1 MEWTNHCRQD
11 LLLETERNM
20 AYQKMY
26 MVPVED
32 PAMMNLF
39 KERFTIDPTLDTA
52 AKLLTRKMEILKNPN
67 TSHGFKKQP
76 IKQID
81 PDIELYVKKM
91 RQLPASLSVDADPT
105 RLVKSL
111 KDEEGDL
118 VTPIQQK
125 LLKKRIMSE
134 VTPKT
139 EPVTPGRAP
148 KRESTTT
155 PLKPSRIP
163 VKIPKKQTLSKNM
176 PWDELPF
183 AQEEPELDIDGT
195 LNKTLR
201 KMRKIS
207 AKYSKTPQALKILK
221 PAKGWTS
228 WDPSGKKKKQQKSY
242 ILSSIGSV
250 AKKLAFD
257 DDDDDS
263 EK

>member
-1 MEWTNHCRQD
+1 
-11 LLLETERNM
+11 
-20 AYQKMY
+20 
-26 MVPVED
+26 
-32 PAMMNLF
+32 
-39 KERFTIDPTLDTA
+39 
-52 AKLLTRKMEILKNPN
+52 
-67 TSHGFKKQP
+67 
-76 IKQID
+76 
-81 PDIELYVKKM
+81 M

-105 RLVKSL
+105 KLVKSL

-125 LLKKRIMSE
+125 LLERILSE
-134 VTPKT
+134 VTPKR

-148 KRESTTT
+148 KREPTTTT

-163 VKIPKKQTLSKNM
+163 VKIPKKQTPSKNV

-207 AKYSKTPQALKILK
+207 AKYSKTPRALKILK

-228 WDPSGKKKKQQKSY
+228 WDPSGKKKKKQKSFFFKFFRFRCQK
-242 ILSSIGSV
+242 IGV
-250 AKKLAFD
+250 
-257 DDDDDS
+257 
-263 EK
+263 

>member
-1 MEWTNHCRQD
+1 
-11 LLLETERNM
+11 
-20 AYQKMY
+20 MY
-26 MVPVED
+26 MVPAEK
-32 PAMMNLF
+32 PAMVNLF
-39 KERFTIDPTLDTA
+39 KGRLTVDPTLDTA

-67 TSHGFKKQP
+67 TSHAFKKQA
-76 IKQID
+76 IKQLD
-81 PDIELYVKKM
+81 PDIELYVRKM

-105 RLVKSL
+105 KLVKSL

-125 LLKKRIMSE
+125 LLKRILSE
-134 VTPKT
+134 VTPKR

-148 KRESTTT
+148 KREPTTTT

-163 VKIPKKQTLSKNM
+163 VKIPKKQTPSKNV

-207 AKYSKTPQALKILK
+207 AKYSKTPRAVKILK

-228 WDPSGKKKKQQKSY
+228 WDPSGKKKKKRKSLLGY
-242 ILSSIGSV
+242 V

-257 DDDDDS
+257 DSESDDGT
-263 EK
+263 

>member
-1 MEWTNHCRQD
+1 
-11 LLLETERNM
+11 
-20 AYQKMY
+20 
-26 MVPVED
+26 MVPAED
-32 PAMMNLF
+32 PAMVNLF
-39 KERFTIDPTLDTA
+39 KGRLTVDPTLDTA

-67 TSHGFKKQP
+67 TSHAFKKQA
-76 IKQID
+76 IKQLD
-81 PDIELYVKKM
+81 PDIELYVRKM

-105 RLVKSL
+105 KLVKSL

-125 LLKKRIMSE
+125 LLKRILSE
-134 VTPKT
+134 VTTKR

-148 KRESTTT
+148 KREPTTTT

-163 VKIPKKQTLSKNM
+163 VKIPKKQTPSKNV

-207 AKYSKTPQALKILK
+207 AKYSKTPRALKILK

-228 WDPSGKKKKQQKSY
+228 WNPSRKKKRRNRK
-242 ILSSIGSV
+242 V
-250 AKKLAFD
+250 F
-257 DDDDDS
+257 
-263 EK
+263 